1 MVILIKQLHTY
12 IMPINLNEP
21 LRTRCGKPVTIIST
35 EARGRYP
42 VIGYIGDEQ
51 DIKNWTKDGLSD
63 KHSPLDLENVE
74 QTVERYLT
82 IFKDHTTG
90 QYYAAPFLHE
100 ELIKASKYARDM
112 SDYQINKTC
121 VARLKLA
128 FIEGQFDDI

>member
-1 MVILIKQLHTY
+1 
-12 IMPINLNEP
+12 MPINLNEP

-42 VIGYIGDEQ
+42 IIGYIGDDQ
-51 DIKNWTKDGLSD
+51 DIQNWTKDGLSD

-82 IFKDHTTG
+82 IFKDDTTG

-100 ELIKASKYARDM
+100 ELTKASKYARDM
-112 SDYQINKTC
+112 SEYQINKTC

-128 FIEGQFDDI
+128 FVEGQLDDV

>member
-1 MVILIKQLHTY
+1 MS
-12 IMPINLNEP
+12 INLNKP
-21 LRTRCGKPVTIIST
+21 LRTRYGKPVTILST

-42 VIGYIGDEQ
+42 IIGYIEDDQ
-51 DIKNWTKDGLSD
+51 DLKYWSKDGLSD
-63 KHSPLDLENVE
+63 KDSRMDLENVA

-82 IFKDHTTG
+82 IFKDGITG

-112 SDYQINKTC
+112 TEYQINKTC

-128 FIEGQFDDI
+128 FVEGQFDDV

>member
-1 MVILIKQLHTY
+1 M
-12 IMPINLNEP
+12 INTN
-21 LRTRCGKPVTIIST
+21 S
-35 EARGRYP
+35 EA
-42 VIGYIGDEQ
+42 
-51 DIKNWTKDGLSD
+51 T
-63 KHSPLDLENVE
+63 E

-82 IFKDHTTG
+82 IFKDDTTG

-128 FIEGQFDDI
+128 FVEGQFEGTIS